1 MRAAF
6 AHFSP
11 IAPAAVAAAVGI
23 ALTVFLLPGAGL
35 QGGPTPLVSALGQA
49 SGRIGADL
57 PATAKARAPRP
68 ERIGKVSFRA
78 QLVTTPT
85 EVAPQRQQAVTRAHR
100 AHRRS
105 RGPIERR
112 APATQV
118 PVRAPAAPAPP
129 AATRQS
135 FSTSGKAKGHGRG
148 HGHSR
153 APSPAVRAPAPRAPG
168 HGKALGHSSE
178 HHHGPP
184 PGQSKKLPPGSPPA
198 PEPPKSNGGGNGPKG
213 GKK

>member
-1 MRAAF
+1 MKVAF
-6 AHFSP
+6 AHLPP
-11 IAPAAVAAAVGI
+11 IVPAALAAAV

-35 QGGPTPLVSALGQA
+35 EGGPTPLVSALGQA
-49 SGRIGADL
+49 SGRVGANL
-57 PATAKARAPRP
+57 PAVANARRP
-68 ERIGKVSFRA
+68 ERVRKVSFRA

-100 AHRRS
+100 AHRRPRARIVRS
-105 RGPIERR
+105 

-118 PVRAPAAPAPP
+118 PVRAPAAPAAP
-129 AATRQS
+129 ATTRQV

-153 APSPAVRAPAPRAPG
+153 APSPAVRAPAPRAHG

-198 PEPPKSNGGGNGPKG
+198 PAPPKANGGGKGPKE